1 MYAFVCPISTVCILN
16 LNRHQDS
23 SSYRIINEQ
32 GSVSTEWLSMA
43 RYGKKHVKKYFIF
56 SELRL

>member
-1 MYAFVCPISTVCILN
+1 MYAFVCPISIACILN

-32 GSVSTEWLSMA
+32 GSVSSTPAEEIIMHYSIMQPLMPIS
-43 RYGKKHVKKYFIF
+43 
-56 SELRL
+56 